1 MGSRRP
7 SPNAFSLTFSTGAAP
22 MKADP
27 RPDRHA
33 ELVRRLKQGE
43 RFVLDEVE
51 FAGRTTVLVQED
63 GIGDLARAMEAVPKA
78 RVRIEVF
85 VDATG
90 NKQSDASASMAQAM
104 AVVRRLVALGV
115 ARDRIAQVAKGGKD
129 PVTPSF
135 TAKGRAANRRVE
147 VVSSKG
153 R

>member
-1 MGSRRP
+1 
-7 SPNAFSLTFSTGAAP
+7 
-22 MKADP
+22 
-27 RPDRHA
+27 
-33 ELVRRLKQGE
+33 
-43 RFVLDEVE
+43 
-51 FAGRTTVLVQED
+51 
-63 GIGDLARAMEAVPKA
+63 VPKA

-147 VVSSKG
+147 VVGLKG